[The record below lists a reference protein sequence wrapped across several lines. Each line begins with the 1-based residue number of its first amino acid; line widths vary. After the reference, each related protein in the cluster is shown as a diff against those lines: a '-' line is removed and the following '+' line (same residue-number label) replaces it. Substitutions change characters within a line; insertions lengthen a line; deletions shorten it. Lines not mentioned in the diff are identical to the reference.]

1 MILELTSNKVDLH
14 YNELGA
20 NAINFYLDSG
30 YFSIQTSSYLEPDDD
45 PCHDPYFEF
54 NKEENSQAG
63 GFSQVIFSLNTI
75 TIVLDSERYFMNRYC
90 AIHLRVHVTDDIIN
104 FFNNFLFLGHIIRYD
119 EAIKKSSRI
128 QQTAQRE
135 IVFFDE

>member
-30 YFSIQTSSYLEPDDD
+30 YFSIQTGIYLEPDDD
-45 PCHDPYFEF
+45 PDLDPYFEL
-54 NKEENSQAG
+54 NREENSQAG
-63 GFSQVIFSLNTI
+63 GFDQVIFSHNKI
-75 TIVLDSERYFMNRYC
+75 TIVLDPERHFMDRYC
-90 AIHLRVHVTDDIIN
+90 AIHLTVPVTDDIID
-104 FFNNFLFLGHIIRYD
+104 FFNNFLFLGKIIRYD
-119 EAIKKSSRI
+119 ETIKEASRI

-135 IVFFDE
+135 ILFF